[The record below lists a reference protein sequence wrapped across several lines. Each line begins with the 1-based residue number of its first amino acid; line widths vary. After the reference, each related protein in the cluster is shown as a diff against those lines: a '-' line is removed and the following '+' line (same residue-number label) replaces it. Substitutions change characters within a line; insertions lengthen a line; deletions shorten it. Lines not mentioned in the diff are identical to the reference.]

1 MIRPENVR
9 CENCCYWTRTSKGSK
24 ILGRCVGG
32 DPTVFKDA
40 EGEWKTLWPCTCD
53 TGQYHAW
60 VARWDGGV
68 DECCHKF
75 CAEWPGLRSPSYAPK
90 LGDGAFTMLPAEMT
104 GHGRCKIHLIWDED
118 HNAWTMWSSGEIFE
132 EGVSST

>member
-9 CENCCYWTRTSKGSK
+9 CENCCYWGSHME
-24 ILGRCVGG
+24 
-32 DPTVFKDA
+32 
-40 EGEWKTLWPCTCD
+40 EGI
-53 TGQYHAW
+53 GF
-60 VARWDGGV
+60 
-68 DECCHKF
+68 CCRY
-75 CAEWPGLRSPSYAPK
+75 PVSYAPK